1 MQIVQ
6 PDKTWRFRENLY
18 HRIILSVDLG
28 KRQDRSAFVV
38 TETRQE
44 LRKNKRQKNIAVTIS
59 TVRDIQRLP
68 LDTDYDV
75 VAQEIHRVF

>member
-1 MQIVQ
+1 MQAIQ
-6 PDKTWRFRENLY
+6 PDNTWRFRDNAY

-28 KRQDRSAFVV
+28 KRQDHTAYLV
-38 TETRQE
+38 TETKRE
-44 LRKNKRQKNIAVTIS
+44 LRKNKRQKNIAVTTS